1 MQPNTSP
8 MTVELNARDIL
19 QGITLILNNQ
29 MLQESHEYLAKCEKN
44 PPPRWAAARHHGQL
58 RGKPLG
64 QGGRVSLRRQRHQEK
79 LARQSTVAQQQYSL
93 IKQGGLDSQKP
104 ILKARVLRYCI

>member
-1 MQPNTSP
+1 

-44 PPPRWAAARHHGQL
+44 PLLAGLLLDILDCFEGNPSVREAVFLYAANVIKRNW
-58 RGKPLG
+58 
-64 QGGRVSLRRQRHQEK
+64 QGNRRSPNN
-79 LARQSTVAQQQYSL
+79 STL
-93 IKQGGLDSQKP
+93 
-104 ILKARVLRYCI
+104 